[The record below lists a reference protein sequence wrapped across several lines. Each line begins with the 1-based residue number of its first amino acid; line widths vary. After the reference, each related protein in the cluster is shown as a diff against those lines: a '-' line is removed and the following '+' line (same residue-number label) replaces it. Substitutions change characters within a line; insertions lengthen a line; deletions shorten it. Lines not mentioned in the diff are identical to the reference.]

1 MGKKNRTIKVI
12 AYLSVVNATEKNVE
26 WKEDKQLRYIR
37 EYAKAHCIRIVKI
50 LRRNILGKNVRDA
63 QFRKMIG
70 AIECGMVDGIIVC
83 KMDLISDTVVD
94 AYKKVGDVV
103 QAGGHMIT
111 VDEGE
116 LNLPLKM

>member
-12 AYLSVVNATEKNVE
+12 AYLSVVNATEK
-26 WKEDKQLRYIR
+26 
-37 EYAKAHCIRIVKI
+37 I
-50 LRRNILGKNVRDA
+50 LRRNILGKNVRDS

-70 AIECGMVDGIIVC
+70 AVECGMVDGIIVC
-83 KMDLISDTVVD
+83 KMALISDTVVD

>member
-70 AIECGMVDGIIVC
+70 AIECGMVDGIIV
-83 KMDLISDTVVD
+83 SDTVVD

>member
-83 KMDLISDTVVD
+83 KMVLISDTVVD

>member
-26 WKEDKQLRYIR
+26 WKEDKQLKYIR

-50 LRRNILGKNVRDA
+50 LRRNILGKNVRDS

-83 KMDLISDTVVD
+83 KMSLISDTVVD

>member
-1 MGKKNRTIKVI
+1 
-12 AYLSVVNATEKNVE
+12 
-26 WKEDKQLRYIR
+26 
-37 EYAKAHCIRIVKI
+37 
-50 LRRNILGKNVRDA
+50 
-63 QFRKMIG
+63 MIG

-83 KMDLISDTVVD
+83 KMALISDTVVD

>member
-83 KMDLISDTVVD
+83 KMALISDTVVD
-94 AYKKVGDVV
+94 AYKNVGDVV

>member
-12 AYLSVVNATEKNVE
+12 AYLSVVNSTEKNVE

-50 LRRNILGKNVRDA
+50 LRKNVRDA

-83 KMDLISDTVVD
+83 KMALISDTVVD